1 MVVVVVVVV
10 VDCPE
15 GSAATAAA
23 AAAAADSGAG
33 AGAARRVEGGG
44 IYLFCSNVILGT
56 APVENTKVNDG
67 DTTGIP

>member
-1 MVVVVVVVV
+1 MVVVVV

-15 GSAATAAA
+15 GSAAT

-67 DTTGIP
+67 DATGIP